1 MNRFDE
7 APRDY
12 NEVLSENLRFI
23 PGGVDYYTEYRAH
36 LARQS
41 TPDPVTSILDFGCG
55 VGNSLPHL
63 RRMFPDASITAC
75 DASEPSVEIAKRH
88 HPFVRFVSEAELAPA
103 AFDLVFVAGVIHH
116 VDPADRD
123 RVMRVLGRA
132 LAPRG
137 TMTIFEL
144 NPLNPVTRRLVSTC
158 VYDDDATLITR
169 TALVRLI
176 GQTEGLTVT
185 HSAFTVF
192 VPPALARLRSLERY
206 LRWCPMGAQY
216 FVTARHG

>member
-23 PGGVDYYTEYRAH
+23 PGGVDYYTEYRVH

-41 TPDPVTSILDFGCG
+41 MPHPVTSILDFGCG

-63 RRMFPDASITAC
+63 RRLFPDASITAC
-75 DASEPSVEIAKRH
+75 DASQPSVEVAKRH
-88 HPFVRFVSEAELAPA
+88 HPSVRFVEEVALVPG

-116 VDPADRD
+116 VDPADRA
-123 RVMRVLGRA
+123 RVMRLLRTV
-132 LAPRG
+132 LAPNG
-137 TMTIFEL
+137 TLTIFEL

-158 VYDDDATLITR
+158 VYDNDASLITR
-169 TALVRLI
+169 PALVRLI
-176 GQTEGLTVT
+176 GETEGLTVI

-192 VPPALARLRSLERY
+192 VPPALARLRPLERH

-216 FVTARHG
+216 FVAARHG